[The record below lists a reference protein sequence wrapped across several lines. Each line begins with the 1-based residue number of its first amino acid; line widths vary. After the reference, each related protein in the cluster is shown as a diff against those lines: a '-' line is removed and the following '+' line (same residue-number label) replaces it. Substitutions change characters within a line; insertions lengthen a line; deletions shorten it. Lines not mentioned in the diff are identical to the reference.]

1 MKFAL
6 SMIAL
11 VVAALIIPFLI
22 PGPGRLEGVDPNAN
36 LPWQIELDAQGG
48 SSVFGLKPG
57 VSTLAD
63 VRQKLGGEIDVA
75 IIAEPNEMGTLEGYY
90 SQVALGFVLAKVIVT
105 VDAKKELISELRD
118 RALKAKHMESTT
130 RKITLHPDDLVAVDK
145 MPVKA
150 ISVIPTV
157 NLDEA
162 TVIQR
167 FGQPGERLVV
177 SEKRV
182 HLLYPDKGLDVVVDG
197 DGKELLQYVAP
208 RNFAELREPL
218 NKPEAAKQPAQ

>member
-11 VVAALIIPFLI
+11 IAIALIVPFLV
-22 PGPGRLEGVDPNAN
+22 PGLGKQEGVDPNAN

-48 SSVFGLKPG
+48 SSVFGLRPG
-57 VSTLAD
+57 VSTVGE
-63 VRQKLGGEIDVA
+63 VRQKFGSDMDVA

-105 VDAKKELISELRD
+105 VDAKNEQISEMRD
-118 RALKAKHMESTT
+118 RALRAKHMESTT
-130 RKITLHPDDLVAVDK
+130 RKITLNPDDMAAIEK
-145 MPVKA
+145 MVVKA
-150 ISVIPTV
+150 ISVIPSV

-167 FGQPGERLVV
+167 FGPPGERLAV
-177 SEKRV
+177 SEKCV
-182 HLLYPDKGLDVVVDG
+182 HLLYPQKGLDVVVDG

-218 NKPEAAKQPAQ
+218 NKPEGEKSPAQ

>member
-6 SMIAL
+6 YIIGLIL
-11 VVAALIIPFLI
+11 VALILPFLI
-22 PGPGRLEGVDPNAN
+22 PTPGDGGDPDSN
-36 LPWQIELDAQGG
+36 LPWQIEVDEQGG
-48 SSVFGLKPG
+48 SKVFGLQPG

-63 VRQKLGGEIDVA
+63 VKAVLGSEVEVA
-75 IIAEPNEMGTLEGYY
+75 IIAQPGEVGMIEAYY
-90 SQVALGFVLAKVIVT
+90 SQVALGFVLAKMVITLDLDQAAVNT
-105 VDAKKELISELRD
+105 MRE

-130 RKITLHPDDLVAVDK
+130 RKITLHPDDLAQLDRV
-145 MPVKA
+145 PVKA
-150 ISVIPTV
+150 FAVIPTV

-167 FGQPGERLVV
+167 FGQPEERIPV

-182 HLLYPDKGLDVVVDG
+182 HLLYPRQGLDVVVDG

-208 RNFAELREPL
+208 RHFGLLRDPL
-218 NKPEAAKQPAQ
+218 QQAAAGKQG